1 MQVYS
6 VKEISDYIQNTL
18 KKDPILSNVWI
29 EGEISNFNKN
39 ISGHVYFRLKDEKA
53 LISCMIF
60 KTMSLAKTINL
71 KDGDKV
77 QLRGSIT
84 TYQGSS
90 TYQLL
95 VKECKKSGTGDLFQK
110 YLELKEKL
118 EREGFFS
125 ESTKKSIT
133 KYPKAIGV
141 ITSSTGAAVND
152 ICRTIKRRYPI
163 CDIFIYHCV
172 VQGEQSSES
181 IIQGIKYMDEQ
192 NLDTLIVG
200 RGGGSFEDL
209 NSFNDE
215 NLLKTIYNSKTP
227 IISAVG
233 HENDFMLS
241 DFVADLRASTPT
253 AAAEL
258 ATADFDE
265 LKYFLQESYAKINR
279 ILIRRFEDENQELE
293 YYGKQLEFLG
303 PKNIIKE
310 HMDNLQLLKDSLKKA
325 YGKNL
330 QDKYN
335 EELNIYHKL
344 NLLKPDKL
352 LSLEIEKLN
361 KIRITMIKNLIS
373 NINYKELILDSYK
386 NNLLHLNPSTILE
399 KGYAKILKNNKSISS
414 IDDIMEN
421 DKIVLIMKDG
431 KLDTTVQNKEKFNE
445 WI

>member
-1 MQVYS
+1 
-6 VKEISDYIQNTL
+6 
-18 KKDPILSNVWI
+18 
-29 EGEISNFNKN
+29 
-39 ISGHVYFRLKDEKA
+39 
-53 LISCMIF
+53 MIF

-118 EREGFFS
+118 EQEGYFS

-133 KYPKAIGV
+133 KYPKSIGV

-163 CDIFIYHCV
+163 CDILIYHCV
-172 VQGEQSSES
+172 VQGEQSAES
-181 IIQGIKYMDEQ
+181 IIEGIKYMDEQ

-209 NSFNDE
+209 NSYNDE
-215 NLLKTIYNSKTP
+215 NLLKTIYNAKTP

-258 ATADFDE
+258 ATADFDK

-310 HMDNLQLLKDSLKKA
+310 HMDNLQFFKDNLKKA
-325 YGKNL
+325 YRKNL

-361 KIRITMIKNLIS
+361 KIRLTMIKNLIS

-399 KGYAKILKNNKSISS
+399 KGYAKVLKNNKSISS
-414 IDDIMEN
+414 VDDVMEN
-421 DKIVLIMKDG
+421 ENIILIMKDG
-431 KLDTTVQNKEKFNE
+431 KLNTTVQNKEKFNE
-445 WI
+445 

>member
-39 ISGHVYFRLKDEKA
+39 ISGHVYFRLKDKKA

-125 ESTKKSIT
+125 ESTKKSIN

-163 CDIFIYHCV
+163 CDILIYHCV

-325 YGKNL
+325 YKKNL
-330 QDKYN
+330 EDKYN

-399 KGYAKILKNNKSISS
+399 KGYAKVLKNDKSISS
-414 IDDIMEN
+414 IDDVMEN
-421 DKIVLIMKDG
+421 EKIVLIMKDG

>member
-18 KKDPILSNVWI
+18 KKDPILSNVWV

-39 ISGHVYFRLKDEKA
+39 TSGHVYFRLKDEKS

-110 YLELKEKL
+110 YLELKDKL
-118 EREGFFS
+118 EQEGYFS
-125 ESTKKSIT
+125 EKSKKSIT
-133 KYPKAIGV
+133 KYPKSIGV

-163 CDIFIYHCV
+163 CDILIYHCA
-172 VQGEQSSES
+172 VQGEQAVES
-181 IIQGIKYMDEQ
+181 IIDGIKYMDTL

-209 NSFNDE
+209 NSYNDE
-215 NLLKTIYNSKTP
+215 NLLKTIYIANTP

-253 AAAEL
+253 AAAEI
-258 ATADFDE
+258 ATADFNE
-265 LKYFLQESYAKINR
+265 LKYFLQDSYTKINR
-279 ILIRRFEDENQELE
+279 ILIRRFKDENEELE
-293 YYGKQLEFLG
+293 YYVKQLEFFG

-310 HMDNLQLLKDSLKKA
+310 HMDNLQSLKNSLKKA
-325 YGKNL
+325 YKKNL
-330 QDKYN
+330 ENKYN

-352 LSLEIEKLN
+352 LFLEVEKLD
-361 KIRITMIKNLIS
+361 KILKTMTKNLNS
-373 NINYKELILDSYK
+373 NIQYKKLILDSFK

-399 KGYAKILKNNKSISS
+399 KGYAKVLKDNKNIKSV
-414 IDDIMEN
+414 DDVIEN
-421 DKIVLIMKDG
+421 ENICLIMKDG
-431 KLDTTVQNKEKFNE
+431 KLEALVQNKEKFNE
-445 WI
+445 

>member
-125 ESTKKSIT
+125 ESTKKCIT

-163 CDIFIYHCV
+163 CDILIYHCV

-241 DFVADLRASTPT
+241 DFVATPT

-265 LKYFLQESYAKINR
+265 LKYFLQENYAKISR

-325 YGKNL
+325 YKKNL
-330 QDKYN
+330 EDKYN

-399 KGYAKILKNNKSISS
+399 KGYAKVIKNDKSISS
-414 IDDIMEN
+414 IDDVMEN
-421 DKIVLIMKDG
+421 EKIVLIMKDG

-445 WI
+445 

>member
-1 MQVYS
+1 M
-6 VKEISDYIQNTL
+6 
-18 KKDPILSNVWI
+18 
-29 EGEISNFNKN
+29 
-39 ISGHVYFRLKDEKA
+39 
-53 LISCMIF
+53 
-60 KTMSLAKTINL
+60 
-71 KDGDKV
+71 
-77 QLRGSIT
+77 
-84 TYQGSS
+84 
-90 TYQLL
+90 
-95 VKECKKSGTGDLFQK
+95 
-110 YLELKEKL
+110 
-118 EREGFFS
+118 
-125 ESTKKSIT
+125 
-133 KYPKAIGV
+133 
-141 ITSSTGAAVND
+141 ND

-163 CDIFIYHCV
+163 CDILIYHCV

-215 NLLKTIYNSKTP
+215 NLLKTIYNAKTP

-310 HMDNLQLLKDSLKKA
+310 HMDNLQLLKDSIKKA
-325 YGKNL
+325 YKKNL
-330 QDKYN
+330 EDKYN

-399 KGYAKILKNNKSISS
+399 KGYAKVLKNDKSISS
-414 IDDIMEN
+414 IDDVMEN

>member
-18 KKDPILSNVWI
+18 KKDPILSNVWV

-39 ISGHVYFRLKDEKA
+39 TSGHVYFRLKDEKA

-95 VKECKKSGTGDLFQK
+95 VKECKKSGTGDLYQK
-110 YLELKEKL
+110 YLELKDKL
-118 EREGFFS
+118 DQEGYFS
-125 ESTKKSIT
+125 DKRKKSIT
-133 KYPKAIGV
+133 KYPKSIGV

-163 CDIFIYHCV
+163 CDILIYHCA
-172 VQGEQSSES
+172 VQGELSAES
-181 IIQGIKYMDEQ
+181 IIEGIKYMDTL

-209 NSFNDE
+209 NSYNDE
-215 NLLKTIYNSKTP
+215 NLLKTIYNANTP

-253 AAAEL
+253 AAAEI
-258 ATADFDE
+258 ATADFNE
-265 LKYFLQESYAKINR
+265 LKYFIQDSYTKINR
-279 ILIRRFEDENQELE
+279 ILIRRFKDENEELE
-293 YYGKQLEFLG
+293 YYAKQLEFFG

-310 HMDNLQLLKDSLKKA
+310 HIDNLQSLKDSIKKA
-325 YGKNL
+325 YKKNL
-330 QDKYN
+330 KDKYN
-335 EELNIYHKL
+335 QELNIYHKL
-344 NLLKPDKL
+344 TLLKPDKL
-352 LSLEIEKLN
+352 LSLEIEKLD
-361 KIRITMIKNLIS
+361 KIQIIMEKNLNS
-373 NINYKELILDSYK
+373 NIQYKKLILDSYK
-386 NNLLHLNPSTILE
+386 NNLLHLNPSAILE
-399 KGYAKILKNNKSISS
+399 KGYAKVLKNNKSIKSV
-414 IDDIMEN
+414 DDVNEN
-421 DKIVLIMKDG
+421 ENICLIMKDG
-431 KLDTTVQNKEKFNE
+431 KLEALVQNKEKFNE

>member
-1 MQVYS
+1 
-6 VKEISDYIQNTL
+6 
-18 KKDPILSNVWI
+18 
-29 EGEISNFNKN
+29 
-39 ISGHVYFRLKDEKA
+39 
-53 LISCMIF
+53 MIF

-163 CDIFIYHCV
+163 CDILIYHCV

-325 YGKNL
+325 YKKNL
-330 QDKYN
+330 EDKYN

-399 KGYAKILKNNKSISS
+399 KGYAKVLKNDKSISS
-414 IDDIMEN
+414 IYDVMEN
-421 DKIVLIMKDG
+421 EKIVLIMKDG

-445 WI
+445 

>member
-1 MQVYS
+1 
-6 VKEISDYIQNTL
+6 
-18 KKDPILSNVWI
+18 
-29 EGEISNFNKN
+29 
-39 ISGHVYFRLKDEKA
+39 
-53 LISCMIF
+53 MIF

-118 EREGFFS
+118 EQEGYFS

-133 KYPKAIGV
+133 KYPKSIGV

-163 CDIFIYHCV
+163 CDILIYHCA
-172 VQGEQSSES
+172 VQGEQSAES
-181 IIQGIKYMDEQ
+181 IIEGIKYMDEQ

-209 NSFNDE
+209 NSYNDE
-215 NLLKTIYNSKTP
+215 NLLKTIYNAKTP

-253 AAAEL
+253 AAAEI

-310 HMDNLQLLKDSLKKA
+310 HMDNLQFLRDNLKKA
-325 YGKNL
+325 YRKNL

-361 KIRITMIKNLIS
+361 KIRLTMIKNLIS

-399 KGYAKILKNNKSISS
+399 KGYAKVLKDNKSISS
-414 IDDIMEN
+414 VDDVMEN
-421 DKIVLIMKDG
+421 ENIILIMKDG
-431 KLDTTVQNKEKFNE
+431 KLNTTVQNKEKFNE

>member
-39 ISGHVYFRLKDEKA
+39 FSGHVYFRLKDEKA

-118 EREGFFS
+118 EQEGFFS
-125 ESTKKSIT
+125 ELTKKSIT

-163 CDIFIYHCV
+163 CDILIYHCV

-325 YGKNL
+325 YKKNL
-330 QDKYN
+330 EDKYN

-344 NLLKPDKL
+344 ILLKPDKL

-399 KGYAKILKNNKSISS
+399 KGYAKILKNDKSISS
-414 IDDIMEN
+414 VDDVMEN
-421 DKIVLIMKDG
+421 EKIVLIMKDG
-431 KLDTTVQNKEKFNE
+431 KLDTIVQNKEKFNE
-445 WI
+445 

>member
-6 VKEISDYIQNTL
+6 VKEISDYIQ
-18 KKDPILSNVWI
+18 
-29 EGEISNFNKN
+29 
-39 ISGHVYFRLKDEKA
+39 KA

-118 EREGFFS
+118 EQEGYFS

-133 KYPKAIGV
+133 KYPKSIGV

-163 CDIFIYHCV
+163 CDILIYHCV
-172 VQGEQSSES
+172 VQGEQSAES
-181 IIQGIKYMDEQ
+181 IIKGIKYMDEQ
-192 NLDTLIVG
+192 NLDTIIVG

-209 NSFNDE
+209 NSYNDE
-215 NLLKTIYNSKTP
+215 NLLKTIYNAKTP

-258 ATADFDE
+258 ATADFEE
-265 LKYFLQESYAKINR
+265 LKIYLQESYAKINR
-279 ILIRRFEDENQELE
+279 ILSRRFEDENQELE

-310 HMDNLQLLKDSLKKA
+310 HMDNLQFLKDNLKKA
-325 YGKNL
+325 YMKNL

-361 KIRITMIKNLIS
+361 KIRLTMIKNLIS

-386 NNLLHLNPSTILE
+386 NNLLHLDPSTILE
-399 KGYAKILKNNKSISS
+399 KGYAKVLKNNKSISS
-414 IDDIMEN
+414 VDDVMEN
-421 DKIVLIMKDG
+421 ENIILIMKDG
-431 KLDTTVQNKEKFNE
+431 KLNTTVQNKEKFNE